1 MHSILQL
8 VVNGLIHG
16 SILMLAALGLT
27 LVFRISGFANIAHAE
42 LITLG
47 AYLAFFF
54 SGTLAMKQAVAL
66 PLGATATAIVA
77 LLIYRLVFA
86 PLGRRSPVTLVIAS
100 IGIGLFLQNLVIFIW
115 GTDQLPYPVPAQR
128 GLSIL
133 GVRVTPVEL
142 WIIGGALV
150 LMVLVHL
157 LLTQTRLGKE
167 MRAVADS
174 QDLAR
179 IVGIRPERVV
189 MAMWIIAGGLAAVA
203 GALVAM
209 KTVVSPY
216 LGWHLLLS
224 AFAATILGGIG
235 NPYGAMVGAVVMG
248 IAEEISTLLITPAYR
263 PAIAFAVMTAFL
275 LFRPSGIFGESAG
288 K

>member
-54 SGTLAMKQAVAL
+54 SGTLDMKQAVAL
-66 PLGATATAIVA
+66 PLGATATAIVG
-77 LLIYRLVFA
+77 LLIYRLVYA

-100 IGIGLFLQNLVIFIW
+100 IGVGLFLQNLVIFLW
-115 GTDQLPYPVPAQR
+115 GTDQQPYPIPAQR
-128 GLSIL
+128 GLTFL
-133 GVRVTPVEL
+133 GVRATPVEI
-142 WIIGGALV
+142 WIVGGALL

-157 LLTQTRLGKE
+157 LLTRTRLGKE

-174 QDLAR
+174 RDLAR
-179 IVGIRPERVV
+179 IVGIRPERVTVV
-189 MAMWIIAGGLAAVA
+189 MWAIAGGLAAVA

-224 AFAATILGGIG
+224 AFAAAILGGIG
-235 NPYGAMVGAVVMG
+235 NPYGAMLGAVAMG
-248 IAEEISTLLITPAYR
+248 IAEELSTLVITPAYR
-263 PAIAFAVMTAFL
+263 PAVAFAVMTAVL

>member
-1 MHSILQL
+1 MTSILQL

-27 LVFRISGFANIAHAE
+27 LVFRISGFANVAHAE

-47 AYLAFFF
+47 AYLAFYL
-54 SGTLAMKQAVAL
+54 SGTLEMKQAVAL
-66 PLGATATAIVA
+66 PLGAAATAVVG
-77 LLIYRLVFA
+77 LLVYRLVYA

-100 IGIGLFLQNLVIFIW
+100 IGVGIFLQNLVIFIW
-115 GTDQLPYPVPAQR
+115 GTDQHAYPIPAQR
-128 GLSIL
+128 GMSLL
-133 GVRVTPVEL
+133 GVKVTPVEL
-142 WIIGGALV
+142 WIMGGAFA
-150 LMVLVHL
+150 LMILVHL
-157 LLTQTRLGKE
+157 LLTYTRLGKE

-174 QDLAR
+174 PDLAR
-179 IVGIRPERVV
+179 VVGIRPGRVV
-189 MAMWIIAGGLAAVA
+189 TAMWVIAGALAAVA
-203 GALVAM
+203 GSLVAM

-224 AFAATILGGIG
+224 AFAASILGGIG
-235 NPYGAMVGAVVMG
+235 NPYGAMLGAVVMG
-248 IAEEISTLLITPAYR
+248 VAEELSTLMITPAYR
-263 PAIAFAVMTAFL
+263 PAVAFVVMTVVL